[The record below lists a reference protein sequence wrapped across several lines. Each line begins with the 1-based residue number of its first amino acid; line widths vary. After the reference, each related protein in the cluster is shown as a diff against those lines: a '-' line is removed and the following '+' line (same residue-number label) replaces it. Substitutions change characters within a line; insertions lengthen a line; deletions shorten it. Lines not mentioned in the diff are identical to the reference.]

1 MKTGMG
7 TSIFISYRRV
17 DSSDVTGR
25 IYDRLVST
33 FDRNSVFKD
42 VDSIP
47 FGVDFREHL
56 DQAVSQCQVCLVVV
70 GRTWLEAKD
79 KAGRRRLDNTQ
90 DFVRIE
96 IESAL
101 KRKIPVIP
109 VLVGGASM
117 PGPEQLPPSL
127 EPLAY
132 RNGAQVR
139 SDPDF
144 HRDMDRLIAGI
155 QQHFGSAQTP
165 PPSPLQQK
173 QTFTFE
179 VVTVN
184 DKGEEIS
191 RKPEQAEYRTE
202 DLGNGITLDIVAIPG
217 GTFEMGS
224 KEEENEQPIH
234 RVTVAPFWMG
244 KFPITQEQY
253 EAVMGTNPSTFKG
266 ATRPV
271 EQVSWHDAVAFCQR
285 LSEKLGNQYRLPSEA
300 EWEYACRAGTTT
312 PFYFGATLTSDI
324 AYYNC
329 TETYANESKGICR
342 EQTIDVGAFSPNAFG
357 LFDMHGNVLEW
368 CADRSHR
375 YQGAPT
381 DGSAWLSITNNSFR
395 SVRGGSWESD
405 PKRCRSAYRDF
416 SPPHFSYVS
425 IGFRV
430 VCDSPR
436 TL

>member
-25 IYDRLVST
+25 IYDRLVAT
-33 FDRNSVFKD
+33 FDRNLVFKD

-47 FGVDFREHL
+47 FGVDFRDHL

-79 KAGRRRLDNTQ
+79 EGGRRRLDSTQ

-155 QQHFGSAQTP
+155 QQHFGAAQTP
-165 PPSPLQQK
+165 QPSPPQQK

-184 DKGEEIS
+184 DKGQEID
-191 RKPEQAEYRTE
+191 RKPGQAEYRTE
-202 DLGNGITLDIVAIPG
+202 DLGNGITLDTVAIPG

-224 KEEENEQPIH
+224 EEEEDEQPIH

-244 KFPITQEQY
+244 KFPVMQEQY
-253 EAVMGTNPSTFKG
+253 EAVMGTNPSKFKG
-266 ATRPV
+266 AKRPV
-271 EQVSWHDAVAFCQR
+271 ESVSWHDAVAFCQR

-312 PFYFGATLTSDI
+312 PFYFGATLTSDL
-324 AYYNC
+324 ASYRG
-329 TETYANESKGICR
+329 TETYANEPKGKDR
-342 EQTIDVGAFSPNAFG
+342 AQTTDVGTFFPNAFG
-357 LFDMHGNVLEW
+357 LYDMHGNVWEW
-368 CADRSHR
+368 CADHWHKS
-375 YQGAPT
+375 YQGAPS
-381 DGSAWLSITNNSFR
+381 DGSAWTDKNNTHR
-395 SVRGGSWESD
+395 LLRGGSWFNI
-405 PKRCRSAYRDF
+405 PRYCRSACRYYDTPAFRF
-416 SPPHFSYVS
+416 SSV
-425 IGFRV
+425 GFRV
-430 VCDSPR
+430 VCATPR